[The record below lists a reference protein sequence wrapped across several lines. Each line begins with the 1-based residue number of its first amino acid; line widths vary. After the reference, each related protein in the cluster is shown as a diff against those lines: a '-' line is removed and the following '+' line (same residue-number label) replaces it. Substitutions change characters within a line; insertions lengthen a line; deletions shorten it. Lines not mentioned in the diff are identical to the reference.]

1 MSDEASKR
9 AFIYCRVSTPRQA
22 EKGLSIS
29 VNENAGIQESE
40 CRNYAERNQMKVAGV
55 YCDAGI
61 TGRSTGLRR
70 RIDLMR
76 CLRDV
81 KRAKG
86 TLLVYSLSRFGRS
99 AKDILNMAGDL
110 RDSGVTLV
118 SIKEGFDT
126 STPYGRMLFTVF
138 AAFAELESEV
148 LGDRM
153 RDVHA
158 HKRRI
163 NGRAMNARPPAGWR
177 VGESG
182 EYEKDPE
189 EQEIIGVVRRL
200 RWQNRFCRF
209 PAERTAKELNRRGVK
224 TIRTLRNERRGL
236 VRPPVEWDGALVNKC
251 LYPHRYGR
259 LRNERMTSR
268 VVSDRLHYQR
278 RKERDRLRRLEAIA
292 AAQGDTQ
299 NTKTR

>member
-29 VNENAGIQESE
+29 VNENAGIQETE
-40 CRNYAERNQMKVAGV
+40 CRNYAERHKMKVAGV

-70 RIDLMR
+70 RLGLMR

-86 TLLVYSLSRFGRS
+86 TLVVYSLSRFGRS

-110 RDSGVTLV
+110 RDAGVTLV
-118 SIKEGFDT
+118 SVKEDGFDT
-126 STPYGRMLFTVF
+126 STPYGRMLFTIF

-148 LGDRM
+148 LGERM
-153 RDVHA
+153 RDAHA
-158 HKRRI
+158 HRRRKD
-163 NGRAMNARPPAGWR
+163 GRAMNSQPPAGWR
-177 VGESG
+177 VSDGG
-182 EYEKDPE
+182 GYEKDPE
-189 EQEIIGVVRRL
+189 EQEIIRLVRSI
-200 RWQNRFCRF
+200 RWQNRFCKY
-209 PAERTAKELNRRGVK
+209 PSDRTAQELKRRGVK

-236 VRPPVEWDGALVNKC
+236 VRPPVEWSGGIVNRC
-251 LYPHRYGR
+251 LWPTRYDR
-259 LRNERMTSR
+259 LRLEKSAIRNAKERVR
-268 VVSDRLHYQR
+268 YDIRNAQR
-278 RKERDRLRRLEAIA
+278 RKQKIEELVA
-292 AAQGDTQ
+292 ANVGDT
-299 NTKTR
+299 